1 MAEIVKK
8 RILVALDGS
17 RASMD
22 TVAYLAN
29 VLPAGG
35 SEMVLFTI
43 TTATPESFWDMEGE
57 PNKDL
62 TDLWIKHRQKFA
74 EETKRMLFVEE
85 ARKIFADAGFD
96 ENDITV
102 KIQERNKGIARD
114 IIQESSKGYDALVIG
129 RVGINPITRVVIGSV
144 ANKLV
149 ENIADMPV
157 CIAGKNVKNRKIL
170 VALDASENAM
180 RCVKFAGE
188 MFGKTDAEFL
198 LFHVIRDYDFKLP
211 ESQDIQDTDKNDL
224 EESCWLNM
232 TRTELQKITQTMNSV
247 MAKAENELEK
257 MEITKNRVTKK
268 ILTGMATRG
277 GSIAAQAMLGGY
289 SSIVI
294 GRRGLSK
301 VREFNMGRV
310 CYKVIQLGNEVAVWV
325 VN

>member
-1 MAEIVKK
+1 MADITKK
-8 RILVALDGS
+8 RILAALDGS
-17 RASMD
+17 RASID
-22 TVAYLAN
+22 TIAYLAN
-29 VLPAGG
+29 VLPAGR
-35 SEMVLFTI
+35 SEVVLFTI
-43 TTATPESFWDMEGE
+43 TTSTPESFWDMEGE

-62 TDLWIKHRQKFA
+62 RDLWIKHRQKFA

-157 CIAGKNVKNRKIL
+157 CITGKNLKNRKIL
-170 VALDASENAM
+170 VSLDASENAM

-198 LFHVIRDYDFKLP
+198 LFHVIRDYDFKPP
-211 ESQDIQDTDKNDL
+211 EFQAIQDMDKNDS
-224 EESCWLNM
+224 EESSWLNM
-232 TRTELQKITQTMNSV
+232 TRVELQKITQTMNSV
-247 MAKAENELEK
+247 MTKAENELEK
-257 MEITKNRVTKK
+257 MEISKNRVTKK

-289 SSIVI
+289 SSIII

-301 VREFNMGRV
+301 VKEFNMGRV

>member
-1 MAEIVKK
+1 MADIIKK
-8 RILVALDGS
+8 RILAALDGS

-29 VLPAGG
+29 VLPAAG
-35 SEMVLFTI
+35 SKVVLFTI

-57 PNKDL
+57 PNQDL
-62 TDLWIKHRQKFA
+62 TDLWIKHRKKFA
-74 EETKRMLFVEE
+74 EETKRMAFVEE
-85 ARKIFADAGFD
+85 ARRIFSDAGFD

-102 KIQERNKGIARD
+102 KIQDRKKGIARD
-114 IIQESSKGYDALVIG
+114 IMQESSKGYDALVIG
-129 RVGINPITRVVIGSV
+129 RFGMNPITRVVIGSV

-149 ENIADMPV
+149 ESISDIPV
-157 CIAGKNVKNRKIL
+157 CIAGKNVKNRNIL
-170 VALDASENAM
+170 VAMDASENAM

-188 MFGKTDAEFL
+188 MFGKTDTKFL
-198 LFHVIRDYDFKLP
+198 LLHVIRDYDFKQP
-211 ESQDIQDTDKNDL
+211 ENQNTQDMHETDL
-224 EESCWLNM
+224 EESRWLNM
-232 TRTELQKITQTMNSV
+232 TRVQLQKITQAMNSV
-247 MAKAENELEK
+247 MEKAENELEK
-257 MEITKNRVTKK
+257 MEISKNRITMK
-268 ILTGMATRG
+268 ILSGMATRG

-289 SSIVI
+289 STIVI

>member
-1 MAEIVKK
+1 MADIVKK
-8 RILVALDGS
+8 RILAALDGS
-17 RASMD
+17 PASMD

-29 VLPAGG
+29 VLPAAG
-35 SEMVLFTI
+35 SKVVLFII

-57 PNKDL
+57 PNQDL
-62 TDLWIKHRQKFA
+62 TDLWIKHRKKFA
-74 EETKRMLFVEE
+74 EETKRMAFVEE

-102 KIQERNKGIARD
+102 KIQDRKIGIARD

-129 RVGINPITRVVIGSV
+129 RFGVNPITRVVIGSV
-144 ANKLV
+144 ANKLM
-149 ENIADMPV
+149 ESIADIPV
-157 CIAGKNVKNRKIL
+157 CLAGKNVKNRKIL
-170 VALDASENAM
+170 VAMDASENAM

-188 MFGKTDAEFL
+188 MFGKTDTEFL
-198 LFHVIRDYDFKLP
+198 LLHVIRDYDFKQP
-211 ESQDIQDTDKNDL
+211 ETQDTQENDI
-224 EESCWLNM
+224 EESSWLNM
-232 TRTELQKITQTMNSV
+232 TRAQLQKITQTMNSV
-247 MAKAENELEK
+247 MAKAENDLEK
-257 MEITKNRVTKK
+257 MEISKKRITKK
-268 ILTGMATRG
+268 LLTGMATRG

-289 SSIVI
+289 STIVI

>member
-1 MAEIVKK
+1 MADIVKK
-8 RILVALDGS
+8 RILAALDGS

-22 TVAYLAN
+22 TVAYIAN
-29 VLPAGG
+29 VLPAAG
-35 SEMVLFTI
+35 SEVVLFTI
-43 TTATPESFWDMEGE
+43 ATATPESFWDMEGE
-57 PNKDL
+57 PNQNL
-62 TDLWIKHRQKFA
+62 TDLWIKHRKKFA
-74 EETKRMLFVEE
+74 EESKRMAFVEE
-85 ARKIFADAGFD
+85 ARKIFAEAGFD
-96 ENDITV
+96 ENDINV
-102 KIQERNKGIARD
+102 KIQDRNKGIARD

-129 RVGINPITRVVIGSV
+129 RFGMNPITRVVIGSV

-170 VALDASENAM
+170 VSLDASDNAM

-198 LFHVIRDYDFKLP
+198 LFHVIRDYDFKPP
-211 ESQDIQDTDKNDL
+211 ETPDIQNTDENEI
-224 EESCWLNM
+224 EESWLNL
-232 TRTELQKITQTMNSV
+232 TRAELQKITQNMKFV
-247 MAKAENELEK
+247 MDKAENELEK
-257 MEITKNRVTKK
+257 MGISENRITIK

-289 SSIVI
+289 STIII

-301 VREFNMGRV
+301 VGEFNMGRV
-310 CYKVIQLGNEVAVWV
+310 CYKVIQLGNEVAVWI

>member
-1 MAEIVKK
+1 MADITKK
-8 RILVALDGS
+8 RILAALDGS
-17 RASMD
+17 RASID
-22 TVAYLAN
+22 TIAYLAN
-29 VLPAGG
+29 VLPAGR
-35 SEMVLFTI
+35 SEVVLFTI
-43 TTATPESFWDMEGE
+43 TTSTPESFWDMEGE

-62 TDLWIKHRQKFA
+62 RDLWIKHRQKFA

-157 CIAGKNVKNRKIL
+157 CIAGKNLKNRKIL
-170 VALDASENAM
+170 VSLDASENAM

-198 LFHVIRDYDFKLP
+198 LFHVIRDYDFKPP
-211 ESQDIQDTDKNDL
+211 EFQAIQDMDKNDS
-224 EESCWLNM
+224 EESSWLNM
-232 TRTELQKITQTMNSV
+232 TRVELQKITQTMNSV
-247 MAKAENELEK
+247 MTKAENELEK
-257 MEITKNRVTKK
+257 MEISKNRVTKK

-289 SSIVI
+289 SSIII

-301 VREFNMGRV
+301 VKEFNMGRV